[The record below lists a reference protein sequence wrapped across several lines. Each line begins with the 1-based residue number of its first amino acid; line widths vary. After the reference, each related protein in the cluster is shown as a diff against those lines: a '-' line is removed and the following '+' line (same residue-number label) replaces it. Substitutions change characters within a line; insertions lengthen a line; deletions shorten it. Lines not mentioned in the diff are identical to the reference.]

1 MHFKTFSVGCSNERR
16 PDTADEGL
24 VKGCIVLVAG
34 VEVGVVLGSLS
45 SLGVGV
51 EEGQGRALLLTQV
64 EAAAGALRHQHISG
78 QLDLTLLH
86 TEIRKLPHNVIAT
99 QTVCGFVNFLPT
111 HN

>member
-1 MHFKTFSVGCSNERR
+1 MVFLFFACSDEHS
-16 PDTADEGL
+16 PDKADEGL
-24 VKGCIVLVAG
+24 VEECTVPAAV
-34 VEVGVVLGSLS
+34 VEVGVVLGGLCG
-45 SLGVGV
+45 LGMGV
-51 EEGQGRALLLTQV
+51 EEGQGRALLLAQV
-64 EAAAGALRHQHISG
+64 EAAAGTICHQQIPD